1 MHEPLVMIPGLMSDA
16 RLFLP
21 QMVRLGAE
29 RHCHVCIAAQ
39 GETVEQ
45 MSEALMAGLPDKF
58 ALIGHG
64 LGGDIALDLGISS
77 AVLCSLFADRR
88 AELEDDLPASET
100 DPRGWCLEPTDDRW
114 GSRLWLLERGK
125 ATTETVALARTAAL
139 QALAWLIEDGIAETV
154 DALDDDLIAGFETG
168 LHRLEIAVGWPE
180 HEIGRAH
187 V

>member
-1 MHEPLVMIPGLMSDA
+1 MDVLLEIGENGPDLVL
-16 RLFLP
+16 
-21 QMVRLGAE
+21 E
-29 RHCHVCIAAQ
+29 
-39 GETVEQ
+39 
-45 MSEALMAGLPDKF
+45 
-58 ALIGHG
+58 
-64 LGGDIALDLGISS
+64 GGDLALDLGISS

-154 DALDDDLIAGFETG
+154 DARVELAKGGQIL
-168 LHRLEIAVGWPE
+168 LEVDVQR
-180 HEIGRAH
+180 GRARRWPALWEG
-187 V
+187 VQRGETVRNLGAATLRILTR